1 MGRKAPV
8 AKVVAK
14 PAKVVKN
21 VPLKLSEILDA
32 ASFVHQAPEQ
42 ALPPGFT
49 RYETKKPGKVSPFTK
64 VKKGG
69 ATTYDYPKGSPIKYV
84 QNKKGKDA
92 QVKADLAEAT
102 KTGVTAWAAVNAP
115 KQVVKHAKQT
125 VANLGKSK

>member
-1 MGRKAPV
+1 MPRKAPV
-8 AKVVAK
+8 AKVVKSTKA
-14 PAKVVKN
+14 VVKT
-21 VPLKLSEILDA
+21 VPLKLAEILEA
-32 ASFVHQAPEQ
+32 ASFIHKAPLQ
-42 ALPPGFT
+42 DLPPGFT

-69 ATTYDYPKGSPIKYV
+69 ATTYDYPKGSPIKFV

-102 KTGVTAWAAVNAP
+102 KTGAVEYIKVNMP
-115 KQVVKHAKQT
+115 KQNVKHAKKN